1 MKYSKAIKLN
11 IKIKKLQLA
20 SYNQVIDIVPKDLYP
35 KYETLYQKYKDNKL
49 KSNTTVYL
57 TPLSSFPSYK
67 LKNYIEENKL
77 NIETARKTE
86 KLDTLIINDAFIKE
100 AYFSEILKEKVE
112 KYYTIP
118 YNVIAENFSS
128 FIDKNNEYNNILKI
142 SLHRLSKKDKKE
154 GNLKPSSF
162 IISEKNLSD
171 AINYNNV
178 FSILL
183 NYPTTTG
190 ELLTKSHGNK
200 SACDH
205 LEFFYKMFDL
215 IEKNNLDVVFDDNIN
230 SETNKDIVIDLEVF
244 QTLYGMLASKD
255 KSNWNIARE
264 IIANCDFESSK
275 PYVLF
280 LVNIFNF
287 LKNKGDNKN
296 YHLIYK
302 QLRTVNNK
310 HFSFLLDKYIGYE
323 KFIQQTITYFPEYK
337 QIMCD
342 CLITHLNHL
351 FKISIIKSI
360 HSL

>member
-1 MKYSKAIKLN
+1 MKYSKEIELD
-11 IKIKKLQLA
+11 IKKDKLSSKFDLIIA
-20 SYNQVIDIVPKDLYP
+20 IIPKDLYL

-67 LKNYIEENKL
+67 LKNYIEESKL

-86 KLDTLIINDAFIKE
+86 KLDTLIINDTFIKE
-100 AYFSEILKEKVE
+100 AYFSEILNEKVK

-128 FIDKNNEYNNILKI
+128 FIDKDNEHNNILKI
-142 SLHRLSKKDKKE
+142 RSYLLSKKDKKE
-154 GNLKPSSF
+154 GNLRVESF
-162 IISEKNLSD
+162 IISEENLTN
-171 AINYNNV
+171 AVKYNKA
-178 FSILL
+178 FSVLL

-190 ELLTKSHGNK
+190 ELLTKLHGNK
-200 SACDH
+200 NACDH
-205 LEFFYKMFDL
+205 LEFFYKIFDL

-230 SETNKDIVIDLEVF
+230 SETNKDTIIDLEMF
-244 QTLYGMLASKD
+244 QTLYGMLASTD
-255 KSNWNIARE
+255 KSNWTIARE

-280 LVNIFNF
+280 LVSIFNF

-296 YHLIYK
+296 YQLIYK
-302 QLRTVNNK
+302 HLKISQVKN
-310 HFSFLLDKYIGYE
+310 KYILYKDAQYE
-323 KFIQQTITYFPEYK
+323 SFIQQTINIFPQYK
-337 QIMCD
+337 QVMCD
-342 CLITHLNHL
+342 CLTTHLNHL
-351 FKISIIKSI
+351 FKTSIIKAI

>member
-1 MKYSKAIKLN
+1 MKYSKAITLN
-11 IKIKKLQLA
+11 IRSKKLQ
-20 SYNQVIDIVPKDLYP
+20 SSIYNQVIDIVPKDLYP

-100 AYFSEILKEKVE
+100 AYFSEILKEKAE

-128 FIDKNNEYNNILKI
+128 FIDKNNEHNNILKT
-142 SLHRLSKKDKKE
+142 SSYHLSKKDKKE

-287 LKNKGDNKN
+287 LKNKGNNKN

-310 HFSFLLDKYIGYE
+310 HFSSLLDKYIGYE
-323 KFIQQTITYFPEYK
+323 KFTQQIITYFPEYK

>member
-1 MKYSKAIKLN
+1 MKYSKSIYLD
-11 IKIKKLQLA
+11 IKKDKLL
-20 SYNQVIDIVPKDLYP
+20 SKYNLIIDIIPKDLYP

-100 AYFSEILKEKVE
+100 AYFPEILKEKTE
-112 KYYTIP
+112 KYYEIP
-118 YNVIAENFSS
+118 YNVIAEDFSS
-128 FIDKNNEYNNILKI
+128 FVDKSNEHHNILKTP
-142 SLHRLSKKDKKE
+142 SYHLSKKDKKE
-154 GNLKPSSF
+154 GNLKPLSF
-162 IISEKNLSD
+162 IISEKNLLD
-171 AINYNNV
+171 AIKYNKA
-178 FSILL
+178 FSVLL

-190 ELLTKSHGNK
+190 ELLTQYHGNK
-200 SACDH
+200 KACDN

-230 SETNKDIVIDLEVF
+230 SETNKDTVVDLEMF
-244 QTLYGMLASKD
+244 QTLYGMLASTD
-255 KSNWNIARE
+255 KSNWSIARE

-280 LVNIFNF
+280 LVNVFNF

-302 QLRTVNNK
+302 HLKVLQVKN
-310 HFSFLLDKYIGYE
+310 KYILYKDASYE
-323 KFIQQTITYFPEYK
+323 DFIQHVIITFPQYK

-342 CLITHLNHL
+342 CLTTHLNHL
-351 FKISIIKSI
+351 FKTSIIKAI

>member
-1 MKYSKAIKLN
+1 MKYSKAIHLDR
-11 IKIKKLQLA
+11 KKLVNA
-20 SYNQVIDIVPKDLYP
+20 TYNQVIDIVSKDLYP
-35 KYETLYQKYKDNKL
+35 KYEALYQKYKDNKL

-86 KLDTLIINDAFIKE
+86 KLDTLIINDTFIKE
-100 AYFSEILKEKVE
+100 AYFSEILNEKAK

-118 YNVIAENFSS
+118 YDVIAKDFSS
-128 FIDKNNEYNNILKI
+128 FIDKDNEYYNILKTP
-142 SLHRLSKKDKKE
+142 SYYLSKKDKKE
-154 GNLKPSSF
+154 GNLKAHSF
-162 IISEKNLSD
+162 IMSEENLKD
-171 AINYNNV
+171 AIKFNKA
-178 FSILL
+178 FSVLL

-200 SACDH
+200 NACDN

-230 SETNKDIVIDLEVF
+230 NETNKDTIVDLEMF
-244 QTLYGMLASKD
+244 QTLYGMLASTD
-255 KSNWNIARE
+255 KSNWLIARE
-264 IIANCDFESSK
+264 IIANCDFETSK

-280 LVNIFNF
+280 LVNVFNF
-287 LKNKGDNKN
+287 LKIKGDNKN
-296 YHLIYK
+296 YHLIHKHLRILGDKKKISYLLYK
-302 QLRTVNNK
+302 DAQ
-310 HFSFLLDKYIGYE
+310 YE
-323 KFIQQTITYFPEYK
+323 GFIQQIINMFPQYK

-342 CLITHLNHL
+342 CLTTHLNHL
-351 FKISIIKSI
+351 FKTSIIKAI

>member
-1 MKYSKAIKLN
+1 MKYSKSIHLVR
-11 IKIKKLQLA
+11 KKLTSA
-20 SYNQVIDIVPKDLYP
+20 NWNQVIDIVSKDLYP

-100 AYFSEILKEKVE
+100 AYFSEILKEKE
-112 KYYTIP
+112 KKYYTIP
-118 YNVIAENFSS
+118 YDVIAKDFSS
-128 FIDKNNEYNNILKI
+128 FIDKNNEYDNILKTP
-142 SLHRLSKKDKKE
+142 SYHLSKKDKKE

-162 IISEKNLSD
+162 IMSEENLKD
-171 AINYNNV
+171 AIKSDKA
-178 FSILL
+178 FSVLL
-183 NYPTTTG
+183 NYPTITG

-230 SETNKDIVIDLEVF
+230 SETNKDTVVDLEMF
-244 QTLYGMLASKD
+244 QTLYGMLASTD
-255 KSNWNIARE
+255 KSNWSIARE

-280 LVNIFNF
+280 LVNVFNF

-302 QLRTVNNK
+302 HLKVLGGKNK
-310 HFSFLLDKYIGYE
+310 ITYLLYKDAQYE
-323 KFIQQTITYFPEYK
+323 GFIQQIINMFPQYK

-342 CLITHLNHL
+342 CLTTHLNHL
-351 FKISIIKSI
+351 FKTSIIKAI

>member
-1 MKYSKAIKLN
+1 MKHSKAIYLDN
-11 IKIKKLQLA
+11 RKKLANA
-20 SYNQVIDIVPKDLYP
+20 SWNQVIDIIPEDLYP
-35 KYETLYQKYKDNKL
+35 KYKTLYQKYKDNKL

-86 KLDTLIINDAFIKE
+86 KLDTLIINDTFIKE

-112 KYYTIP
+112 KYYEIP
-118 YNVIAENFSS
+118 YDVIAKDFSS
-128 FIDKNNEYNNILKI
+128 FVDKDNEYNNILKT
-142 SLHRLSKKDKKE
+142 SSYHLSKKDKKE
-154 GNLKPSSF
+154 GNSKPLSF

-171 AINYNNV
+171 AIKYNKS
-178 FSILL
+178 FSVLL

-200 SACDH
+200 NACDH

-230 SETNKDIVIDLEVF
+230 SETNKDIVVDLEMF
-244 QTLYGMLASKD
+244 QTLYGMLASTD
-255 KSNWNIARE
+255 KSNWSIARE

-280 LVNIFNF
+280 LVNVFNF

-302 QLRTVNNK
+302 HLKVLQNK
-310 HFSFLLDKYIGYE
+310 NLYILHKDASYE
-323 KFIQQTITYFPEYK
+323 DFIQHVIITFPQYK
-337 QIMCD
+337 QNMCD
-342 CLITHLNHL
+342 CLTTHLNHL
-351 FKISIIKSI
+351 FKTSIIKAI